1 MGGETVPVVEIR
13 GINKAFSGIRVLND
27 VDMRVDPGE
36 IVCLCGEN
44 GSGKSTIIKIIS
56 GVYTFD
62 TGTVCL
68 QGKTYSKLSPATSTD
83 AGIQVVYQDFSVF
96 ANLTVAENI
105 AFGYRVN
112 KKQRFVNY
120 KNDRQLAQQ
129 ALDKLGISMDLDID
143 VGMLS
148 VAERQLVA
156 ISRAVVQ
163 DASLIIM
170 DEPTTAITQKEIEKL
185 LDIMRGLKEQG
196 IAVVFVSHKLEEV
209 SAVCD
214 RVVIMRNGDKVVD
227 SPVSDFDTDKIA
239 YYMTGVDVAEEPFVY
254 EDTGAAPLIEVKDLT
269 VKGKFE
275 NVSFGVK
282 PGEILGITGQLGSG
296 RTELAQALFGLTPAD
311 SGEIF
316 IDGEKTR
323 INSIKDA
330 LRHRIAYLP
339 EDRLTEGLFL
349 NRSLGENFSA
359 AIIDKLKGKTGIVKE
374 KKIAALSDHWM
385 TQLKM
390 SKKVYTTPASNYS
403 GGNQQR
409 IVLGKWLAS
418 EPRIFVLNCPTVG
431 VDVKSKSEI
440 HDIMK
445 DLAGQGLAII
455 MISDDVGEVMTTSNR
470 VIVMTAGK
478 VVLEGN
484 TAEIPESQ
492 IKEAILQT
500 V

>member
-1 MGGETVPVVEIR
+1 MDGEKVPIVEIR

-27 VDMRVDPGE
+27 VDMRIDPGE

-62 TGTVCL
+62 TGTVTL
-68 QGKTYSKLSPATSTD
+68 QGKTYSKLTPAISTN

-96 ANLTVAENI
+96 DNLTVAENI
-105 AFGYRVN
+105 AFAYRVN
-112 KKQRFVNY
+112 KKQKLVSY

-129 ALDKLGISMDLDID
+129 ALDKLGISIELDKD

-227 SPVSDFDTDKIA
+227 SPVSDYDTDQIA
-239 YYMTGVDVAEEPFVY
+239 YHMTGVNVAEEAFVY
-254 EDTGAAPLIEVKDLT
+254 EDTGAAPLIEVKYLT
-269 VKGKFE
+269 IKEKFE
-275 NVSFGVK
+275 NVSFSVK

-296 RTELAQALFGLTPAD
+296 RTELAEALFGLTPVQ
-311 SGEIF
+311 SGEIY
-316 IDGEKTR
+316 IDGKQTR
-323 INSIKDA
+323 IGSIKDA

-359 AIIDKLKGKTGIVKE
+359 AIIDKLKGKIGILKE
-374 KKIAALSDHWM
+374 KKIADLSDHWM
-385 TQLKM
+385 SELKM

-418 EPRIFVLNCPTVG
+418 DPRIFILNCPTVG

-455 MISDDVGEVMTTSNR
+455 MISDDVGEIMTTSNR
-470 VIVMTAGK
+470 VLVMAAGK
-478 VVLEGN
+478 VVFEGT
-484 TAEIPESQ
+484 TADVPETQ